1 MQVIY
6 TTTITVTRTVNSDGV
21 KIRVIVSSPMELSSA
36 VRCVRIFATN
46 LLLQL
51 LLLVHHNYYSQVI
64 SLLK

>member
-64 SLLK
+64 SLWK